1 MLKKTFSF
9 SASKTTCY
17 FDASFAQIGNLV
29 EKDRSIFIT
38 DQHVFDHHKKYFKS
52 SKVIQIRAG
61 ESYKIQSTVEQIID
75 QLIGFAADRTT
86 TLVGVGGGV
95 VTDITG
101 YVASVYM
108 RGLPFGFVPTS
119 ILGMVDAS
127 IGGKNGIDVGL
138 YKNMIGVIRQPGF
151 LFYDVN
157 LLQTL
162 PNEEW
167 VNGFAEVIKH
177 AAIKDAA
184 LFRDLEKNS
193 INSYR
198 KNKKTLNE
206 LIRKNVM
213 IKSAIVQKDEFEGSE
228 RRLLNFGHTLGHAVE
243 NVYRLPHG
251 HAISVG
257 IKAACLISE
266 EMLNFKETARVTNLL
281 QQYGLPIDIP
291 VDFGKVIEIMR
302 MDKKKTRDIMN
313 YVLLEK
319 LGRAVV
325 KPIPMHQLE
334 KLLYSIARAR

>member
-17 FDASFAQIGNLV
+17 FDASLAQIGDLV
-29 EKDRSIFIT
+29 EKEMSVFIT
-38 DQHVFDHHKKYFKS
+38 DQHIFDHHKKYFKGTRF
-52 SKVIQIRAG
+52 IQIPSG
-61 ESYKIQSTVEQIID
+61 ESFKVQYIADQIID
-75 QLIGFAADRTT
+75 QLISFGADRQTT
-86 TLVGVGGGV
+86 IIGVGGGV

-108 RGLPFGFVPTS
+108 RGVPFGFVPTS

-127 IGGKNGIDVGL
+127 IGGKNGIDIGN
-138 YKNMIGVIRQPGF
+138 YKNMVGVIRQPRF
-151 LFYDVN
+151 LFYDVS
-157 LLQTL
+157 LLQSL
-162 PNEEW
+162 PSEEW

-177 AAIKDAA
+177 AAIKDVS

-198 KNKKTLNE
+198 KNKKALND
-206 LIRKNVM
+206 LIRRNVM
-213 IKSAIVQKDEFEGSE
+213 IKSAVVQKDEFEGNE

-243 NVYRLPHG
+243 NVYHLPHG
-251 HAISVG
+251 HAISIG

-266 EMLNFKETARVTNLL
+266 EILNFKETARVTGLL

-291 VDFGKVIEIMR
+291 VDFGKVVEIMR
-302 MDKKKTRDIMN
+302 MDKKKTRDIMH

-319 LGRAVV
+319 IGNAVI
-325 KPIPMHQLE
+325 KPIPMNHLE

>member
-9 SASKTTCY
+9 STSRTTCY
-17 FDASFAQIGNLV
+17 FDASFSRIGELV
-29 EKDRSIFIT
+29 EKDRTIFIT
-38 DQHVFDHHKKYFKS
+38 DQHVYDHHKKLFKGA
-52 SKVIQIRAG
+52 KFVQVPAG
-61 ESYKIQSTVEQIID
+61 ESFKVQYIVDQIIE
-75 QLIGFAADRTT
+75 QLISFGADRKT

-101 YVASVYM
+101 FVASIYM
-108 RGLPFGFVPTS
+108 RGVPFGFVPTS

-127 IGGKNGIDVGL
+127 IGGKNGIDVGN

-151 LFYDVN
+151 LFYDVS
-157 LLQTL
+157 LLQSL
-162 PNEEW
+162 PPEEW

-177 AAIKDAA
+177 AAIKDAS

-193 INSYR
+193 IAHYK
-198 KNKKTLNE
+198 KNKQALND
-206 LIRKNVM
+206 LIRTNVM
-213 IKSAIVQKDEFEGSE
+213 IKSSVVQKDEFKDNE

-243 NVYRLPHG
+243 NVYHLPHG
-251 HAISVG
+251 HAISIG

-266 EMLNFKETARVTNLL
+266 EMMNFKETARVTSLL

-291 VDFGKVIEIMR
+291 VDFGKVVEIMR
-302 MDKKKTRDIMN
+302 MDKKKTRDIMH

-319 LGRAVV
+319 LGKAVI
-325 KPIPMHQLE
+325 KPIPMPHLE

>member
-29 EKDRSIFIT
+29 EKDRSVFIT
-38 DQHVFDHHKKYFKS
+38 DQHIYDHHKKHFKG
-52 SKVIQIRAG
+52 VNLIQVRPG
-61 ESYKIQSTVEQIID
+61 ESYKIQSTVDQIID
-75 QLIGFAADRTT
+75 QLIGFGADRKTT
-86 TLVGVGGGV
+86 IIGVGGGV

-108 RGLPFGFVPTS
+108 RGVPFGFVPTS

-127 IGGKNGIDVGL
+127 IGGKNGIDVGN
-138 YKNMIGVIRQPGF
+138 YKNMVGVIRQPGF
-151 LFYDVN
+151 LFYDVT
-157 LLQTL
+157 LLQSL
-162 PNEEW
+162 PEEEW

-198 KNKKTLNE
+198 RNKKALNE

-213 IKSAIVQKDEFEGSE
+213 IKSAVVQKDEFEDAD
-228 RRLLNFGHTLGHAVE
+228 RKLLNFGHTLGHAVE
-243 NVYRLPHG
+243 NVYRLKHG

-266 EMLNFKETARVTNLL
+266 EMMNFKETARVTSLL

-302 MDKKKTRDIMN
+302 MDKKKTRDIMH

-319 LGRAVV
+319 LGKAVI
-325 KPIPMHQLE
+325 KPIPMNQLE

>member
-1 MLKKTFSF
+1 MLKKSFSF
-9 SASKTTCY
+9 SSSKTTCY
-17 FDASFAQIGNLV
+17 FDASFSQIGNLV
-29 EKDRSIFIT
+29 EKDRSVFIT
-38 DQHVFDHHKKYFKS
+38 DQHIYDYHKKYFKGTRF
-52 SKVIQIRAG
+52 IQIPSG
-61 ESYKIQSTVEQIID
+61 ESFKVQYIVDQIIE
-75 QLIGFAADRTT
+75 QLIGFGADRST
-86 TLVGVGGGV
+86 TLIGVGGGV

-127 IGGKNGIDVGL
+127 IGGKNGIDVGN
-138 YKNMIGVIRQPGF
+138 YKNMVGVIRQPGF
-151 LFYDVN
+151 LFYDVS

-177 AAIKDAA
+177 AAIKDVT
-184 LFRDLEKNS
+184 LFRELEKNS
-193 INSYR
+193 INTYR
-198 KNKKTLNE
+198 KSKKALTE

-213 IKSAIVQKDEFEGSE
+213 IKSTVVQKDEFESNE

-243 NVYRLPHG
+243 NVYHLPHG
-251 HAISVG
+251 HAVSIG

-266 EMLNFKETARVTNLL
+266 EMMNFKETARVTNLL

-302 MDKKKTRDIMN
+302 MDKKKTRDTMH

-319 LGRAVV
+319 LGKAVI
-325 KPIPMHQLE
+325 KPIPMNQLE

>member
-38 DQHVFDHHKKYFKS
+38 DQHVFDHHKKYFKG

-206 LIRKNVM
+206 LIRNNVM

>member
-9 SASKTTCY
+9 SVSKTICY
-17 FDASFAQIGNLV
+17 FDASIAQIGSVV

-38 DQHVFDHHKKYFKS
+38 DQHVFDHHKKFFKGT
-52 SKVIQIRAG
+52 KFIQIPAG
-61 ESYKIQSTVEQIID
+61 ESFKVQYIVDTIVD
-75 QLIGFAADRTT
+75 QLISFGADRQT
-86 TLVGVGGGV
+86 TLIGVGGGV

-101 YVASVYM
+101 YVASIYM
-108 RGLPFGFVPTS
+108 RGIPFGFVPTS

-127 IGGKNGIDVGL
+127 IGGKNGIDVGN
-138 YKNMIGVIRQPGF
+138 YKNMVGVIRQPGF
-151 LFYDVN
+151 LYYDIS
-157 LLQTL
+157 LLQSL
-162 PNEEW
+162 PAEEW

-198 KNKKTLNE
+198 KNKGALND
-206 LIRKNVM
+206 LIRKNVL
-213 IKSAIVQKDEFEGSE
+213 IKSSVVQKDEFEGSD

-243 NVYRLPHG
+243 NVYHLPHG
-251 HAISVG
+251 HAISIG

-291 VDFGKVIEIMR
+291 VDFGKVVEIMR
-302 MDKKKTRDIMN
+302 MDKKKTRDIMH

-319 LGRAVV
+319 LGKAII
-325 KPIPMHQLE
+325 KPIPMNHLE

>member
-17 FDASFAQIGNLV
+17 FNASFAQIGNIV
-29 EKDRSIFIT
+29 EKDRAIFIT
-38 DQHVFDHHKKYFKS
+38 DQHIFDHHGKYFKGT
-52 SKVIQIRAG
+52 KVIQIRAG

-75 QLIGFAADRTT
+75 QLIGFSADRTT
-86 TLVGVGGGV
+86 TLIGVGGGV

-108 RGLPFGFVPTS
+108 RGVPFGFVPTS
-119 ILGMVDAS
+119 ILGMVDAA
-127 IGGKNGIDVGL
+127 IGGKNGIDVGHF
-138 YKNMIGVIRQPGF
+138 KNMIGVIRQPGF
-151 LFYDVN
+151 LFYDVS
-157 LLQTL
+157 LLQSL

-184 LFRDLEKNS
+184 LFRSLEKNTV
-193 INSYR
+193 NSYR
-198 KNKKTLNE
+198 RNKKMLNE

-213 IKSAIVQKDEFEGSE
+213 IKSSVVQKDEFEGSE

-319 LGRAVV
+319 VGRAVI

>member
-9 SASKTTCY
+9 SASRTTCY
-17 FDASFAQIGNLV
+17 FDASFAQIGKLV
-29 EKDRSIFIT
+29 ENERSIFIT
-38 DQHVFDHHKKYFKS
+38 DQHIYDHHKKYFKGL
-52 SKVIQIRAG
+52 KFIQIPAG
-61 ESYKIQSTVEQIID
+61 ESFKVQYIVDQIID
-75 QLIGFAADRTT
+75 QLISFGADRQTT
-86 TLVGVGGGV
+86 IVGVGGGV

-101 YVASVYM
+101 YVASIYM
-108 RGLPFGFVPTS
+108 RGVPFGFVPTS

-127 IGGKNGIDVGL
+127 IGGKNGIDIGN

-151 LFYDVN
+151 LFYDIS
-157 LLQTL
+157 LLQSL
-162 PNEEW
+162 PVEEW

-177 AAIKDAA
+177 AAIKDVS
-184 LFRDLEKNS
+184 LFRELEKNS
-193 INSYR
+193 IHGYR
-198 KNKKTLNE
+198 KNKKALSE

-213 IKSAIVQKDEFEGSE
+213 IKSAVVKKDEFEGNE

-243 NVYRLPHG
+243 NVYHLPHG
-251 HAISVG
+251 HAISIG

-266 EMLNFKETARVTNLL
+266 EMLNFKETARVTGLL

-302 MDKKKTRDIMN
+302 MDKKKTRDVMH

-319 LGRAVV
+319 LGKAVI
-325 KPIPMHQLE
+325 KPIPMSHLE

>member
-9 SASKTTCY
+9 SVSKTTCY
-17 FDASFAQIGNLV
+17 FDASFAQIGNVV
-29 EKDRSIFIT
+29 EKDRSIFVT
-38 DQHVFDHHKKYFKS
+38 DQHVYDHHKKFFKGA
-52 SKVIQIRAG
+52 KFIQIPAG
-61 ESYKIQSTVEQIID
+61 ESFKVQYIVDTIID
-75 QLIGFAADRTT
+75 QLISFGADRQT
-86 TLVGVGGGV
+86 TLIGVGGGV

-108 RGLPFGFVPTS
+108 RGIPFGFVPTS

-127 IGGKNGIDVGL
+127 IGGKNGIDVGN
-138 YKNMIGVIRQPGF
+138 YKNMVGVIRQPGF
-151 LFYDVN
+151 LFYDVS

-162 PNEEW
+162 PAEEW
-167 VNGFAEVIKH
+167 INGFAEVIKH
-177 AAIKDAA
+177 AAIKDAS

-198 KNKKTLNE
+198 KNKAALND
-206 LIRKNVM
+206 LIRTNVL
-213 IKSAIVQKDEFEGSE
+213 IKSAVVQKDEFEVSE
-228 RRLLNFGHTLGHAVE
+228 RRILNFGHTLGHAVE
-243 NVYRLPHG
+243 NVYHLPHG
-251 HAISVG
+251 HAISIG

-291 VDFGKVIEIMR
+291 VDFGKVVEIMR
-302 MDKKKTRDIMN
+302 MDKKKTRDTMH

-319 LGRAVV
+319 LGKAII
-325 KPIPMHQLE
+325 KPIPMSHLE

>member
-9 SASKTTCY
+9 SASRTTCY

-38 DQHVFDHHKKYFKS
+38 DQHIYDHHKKYFKGL
-52 SKVIQIRAG
+52 KFIQIPAG
-61 ESYKIQSTVEQIID
+61 ESFKVQYIVDQIID
-75 QLIGFAADRTT
+75 QLISFGADRQTT
-86 TLVGVGGGV
+86 IIGVGGGV

-101 YVASVYM
+101 YVASIYM
-108 RGLPFGFVPTS
+108 RGVPFGFVPTS

-127 IGGKNGIDVGL
+127 IGGKNGIDIGN

-151 LFYDVN
+151 LFYDVS
-157 LLQTL
+157 LLQSL
-162 PNEEW
+162 PVEEW

-177 AAIKDAA
+177 AAIKDAS
-184 LFRDLEKNS
+184 LFHELEKNS
-193 INSYR
+193 IHSYR
-198 KNKKTLNE
+198 KNKKALSE

-213 IKSAIVQKDEFEGSE
+213 IKTAIVKQDEFEGNE

-243 NVYRLPHG
+243 NVYHLPHG
-251 HAISVG
+251 HAISIG

-266 EMLNFKETARVTNLL
+266 EMLNFKETARVTGLL

-319 LGRAVV
+319 LGKAVI
-325 KPIPMHQLE
+325 KPIPMSHLE

>member
-17 FDASFAQIGNLV
+17 FDASFAQFGSIV

-38 DQHVFDHHKKYFKS
+38 DQHVFDQHRKYFKGTR
-52 SKVIQIRAG
+52 VIQIRAG

-108 RGLPFGFVPTS
+108 RGIPFGFVPTS

-127 IGGKNGIDVGL
+127 IGGKNGIDVGH

-198 KNKKTLNE
+198 KNKKMLNE

-213 IKSAIVQKDEFEGSE
+213 IKLAVVKKDEFEGSE

-291 VDFGKVIEIMR
+291 VDFGKVVEIMR

-319 LGRAVV
+319 LGRAVI

>member
-9 SASKTTCY
+9 SASKTSCY
-17 FDASFAQIGNLV
+17 FDASIAQIGNLV
-29 EKDRSIFIT
+29 EKDRAVFIT
-38 DQHVFDHHKKYFKS
+38 DQHVFDQHKKHFKGV
-52 SKVIQIRAG
+52 KFIKIPAG
-61 ESYKIQSTVEQIID
+61 ESFKVQYIVDQIFE
-75 QLIGFAADRTT
+75 QLISFGADRTT
-86 TLVGVGGGV
+86 TIVGVGGGV

-108 RGLPFGFVPTS
+108 RGVPFGFVPTS

-127 IGGKNGIDVGL
+127 IGGKNGIDIGN
-138 YKNMIGVIRQPGF
+138 YKNMVGVIRQPGF
-151 LFYDVN
+151 LFYDVS

-162 PNEEW
+162 PNDEW

-177 AAIKDAA
+177 AAIKDAG

-193 INSYR
+193 ISSYR
-198 KNKKTLNE
+198 KNKTALTE

-213 IKSAIVQKDEFEGSE
+213 IKSSVVQQDEFEANE

-243 NVYRLPHG
+243 NVYHLPHG

-266 EMLNFKETARVTNLL
+266 EMTNFKETARVTSLL

-291 VDFGKVIEIMR
+291 VDFGKVVEIMR

-319 LGRAVV
+319 LGKAVI
-325 KPIPMHQLE
+325 KPIPMSQLE

>member
-9 SASKTTCY
+9 SVSKTTCY
-17 FDASFAQIGNLV
+17 FDASFAQIGNVV
-29 EKDRSIFIT
+29 ERDRSIFIT
-38 DQHVFDHHKKYFKS
+38 DQHVYDLHKKIFKGT
-52 SKVIQIRAG
+52 KFIQIPAG
-61 ESYKIQSTVEQIID
+61 ESFKVQYIVDTIID
-75 QLIGFAADRTT
+75 QLISFGADRQT
-86 TLVGVGGGV
+86 TLIGIGGGV

-108 RGLPFGFVPTS
+108 RGIPFGFVPTS

-127 IGGKNGIDVGL
+127 IGGKNGIDVGN
-138 YKNMIGVIRQPGF
+138 YKNMVGVIRQPGF
-151 LFYDVN
+151 LFYDVS

-162 PNEEW
+162 PVEEW

-184 LFRDLEKNS
+184 LFRDLEKNT
-193 INSYR
+193 IHSYR
-198 KNKKTLNE
+198 KNKAALNE
-206 LIRKNVM
+206 LIRKNVL
-213 IKSAIVQKDEFEGSE
+213 IKSAVVQKDEFETSD

-243 NVYRLPHG
+243 NVYHLPHG
-251 HAISVG
+251 HAISIG

-281 QQYGLPIDIP
+281 QQYGLPIDVP
-291 VDFGKVIEIMR
+291 VDFGKVVEIMR
-302 MDKKKTRDIMN
+302 MDKKKTRDIMH

-319 LGRAVV
+319 LGKAII
-325 KPIPMHQLE
+325 KPIPMTHLE

>member
-9 SASKTTCY
+9 SASRTTCY

-38 DQHVFDHHKKYFKS
+38 DQHIFDHHKKYFKGT
-52 SKVIQIRAG
+52 KLIQIPAG
-61 ESYKIQSTVEQIID
+61 ESFKAQYIVDQIID
-75 QLIGFAADRTT
+75 QLISFGADRKTT
-86 TLVGVGGGV
+86 IIGVGGGV
-95 VTDITG
+95 VTDIAG

-108 RGLPFGFVPTS
+108 RGVPFGFVPTS

-127 IGGKNGIDVGL
+127 IGGKNGIDVGN

-151 LFYDVN
+151 LFYDVS
-157 LLQTL
+157 LLQSL
-162 PNEEW
+162 PPEEW

-177 AAIKDAA
+177 AAIKDVGI
-184 LFRDLEKNS
+184 FSDLEKNS
-193 INSYR
+193 IGFDR
-198 KNKKTLNE
+198 KNKQALSD

-213 IKSAIVQKDEFEGSE
+213 IKCAVVQQDEFEESD

-243 NVYRLPHG
+243 NVYHLPHG
-251 HAISVG
+251 HAISIG
-257 IKAACLISE
+257 MKAACLISE
-266 EMLNFKETARVTNLL
+266 QMTDFKETARVTSLL

-291 VDFGKVIEIMR
+291 VDFGKVVEIMR
-302 MDKKKTRDIMN
+302 MDKKKTRDIMH

-319 LGRAVV
+319 LGRAVI
-325 KPIPMHQLE
+325 KPIPMPQLE

>member
-17 FDASFAQIGNLV
+17 FDASLAQIGNIA
-29 EKDRSIFIT
+29 EKDRSVFIT
-38 DQHVFDHHKKYFKS
+38 DQHVYDHHKKFFKGA
-52 SKVIQIRAG
+52 KFVQIPAG
-61 ESYKIQSTVEQIID
+61 ESFKVQYIVDTIID
-75 QLIGFAADRTT
+75 QLISFGADRQT
-86 TLVGVGGGV
+86 TLIGVGGGV

-108 RGLPFGFVPTS
+108 RGIPFGFVPTS

-127 IGGKNGIDVGL
+127 IGGKNGIDVGN
-138 YKNMIGVIRQPGF
+138 YKNMVGVIRQPSF
-151 LFYDVN
+151 LYYDIS

-177 AAIKDAA
+177 AAIKDAT
-184 LFRDLEKNS
+184 LFKELEKNS

-198 KNKKTLNE
+198 KNKAALND

-213 IKSAIVQKDEFEGSE
+213 IKSGVVQKDEFEGSE

-243 NVYRLPHG
+243 NVYHLPHG
-251 HAISVG
+251 HAISIG

-266 EMLNFKETARVTNLL
+266 ELLSFKETARVTNLL

-302 MDKKKTRDIMN
+302 MDKKKTRDTMH

-319 LGRAVV
+319 IGKAVI
-325 KPIPMHQLE
+325 KPIPMAQLE

>member
-9 SASKTTCY
+9 SSSRTTCY
-17 FDASFAQIGNLV
+17 FDASLAQIGNLV
-29 EKDRSIFIT
+29 EKDRSVFIT
-38 DQHVFDHHKKYFKS
+38 DQHIFEHHKKYFKGARL
-52 SKVIQIRAG
+52 IQIRPG
-61 ESYKIQSTVEQIID
+61 ESYKIQSTVDQIID
-75 QLIGFAADRTT
+75 QLIGFGADRKTT
-86 TLVGVGGGV
+86 IIGVGGGV

-108 RGLPFGFVPTS
+108 RGVPFGFVPTT

-127 IGGKNGIDVGL
+127 IGGKNGIDVGH
-138 YKNMIGVIRQPGF
+138 YKNMVGVIRQPGF
-151 LFYDVN
+151 LFYDVA
-157 LLQTL
+157 LLQSL
-162 PNEEW
+162 PPEEW

-177 AAIKDAA
+177 AAIKDAS
-184 LFRDLEKNS
+184 LFRELEKNS
-193 INSYR
+193 INNYR
-198 KNKKTLNE
+198 KNKKALTD

-213 IKSAIVQKDEFEGSE
+213 IKSSVVQKDEFEGSE

-243 NVYRLPHG
+243 NVYQLPHG
-251 HAISVG
+251 HAISIG

-266 EMLNFKETARVTNLL
+266 EMLNFKETARVTSLL
-281 QQYGLPIDIP
+281 QLYGLPIDIP

-302 MDKKKTRDIMN
+302 MDKKKTRDIMH

-319 LGRAVV
+319 LGKAVI

>member
-9 SASKTTCY
+9 SVSKTTCY
-17 FDASFAQIGNLV
+17 FDASIAQIGSVV

-38 DQHVFDHHKKYFKS
+38 DQHVFDHHKKFFKGT
-52 SKVIQIRAG
+52 KFIQIPAG
-61 ESYKIQSTVEQIID
+61 ESFKVQYIVDTIVD
-75 QLIGFAADRTT
+75 QLISFGADRQT
-86 TLVGVGGGV
+86 TLIGVGGGV

-108 RGLPFGFVPTS
+108 RGIPFGFVPTS

-127 IGGKNGIDVGL
+127 IGGKNGIDVGN
-138 YKNMIGVIRQPGF
+138 YKNMVGVIRQPGF
-151 LFYDVN
+151 LYYDVS

-162 PNEEW
+162 PAEEW

-177 AAIKDAA
+177 AAIKDAS
-184 LFRDLEKNS
+184 LFRELEKNS

-198 KNKKTLNE
+198 KNKAALND
-206 LIRKNVM
+206 LIRKNVL
-213 IKSAIVQKDEFEGSE
+213 IKSAVVQKDEFEGSD

-243 NVYRLPHG
+243 NVYHLPHG
-251 HAISVG
+251 HAISIG

-266 EMLNFKETARVTNLL
+266 EILNFKETARVTNLL

-291 VDFGKVIEIMR
+291 VDFGKVVEIMR
-302 MDKKKTRDIMN
+302 MDKKKTRDIMH

-319 LGRAVV
+319 LGKAII
-325 KPIPMHQLE
+325 KPIPMNHLE